1 MLAIQYCFSLPNE
14 AAMCLALLILSYC
27 LIRFLSPREVSFAL
41 SSRFEQFGA
50 FTYWLKV
57 SRQLSIVLRCLIK
70 RQSVCRC
77 KFQCH
82 CLIELLC
89 PCVVSEFVGEGFHI
103 GLVAK

>member
-1 MLAIQYCFSLPNE
+1 M
-14 AAMCLALLILSYC
+14 LSYC
-27 LIRFLSPREVSFAL
+27 LSRFLSLREVSL
-41 SSRFEQFGA
+41 VGSSRFEQFGA
-50 FTYWLKV
+50 FTYRLKV
-57 SRQLSIVLRCLIK
+57 CRQLSIVLRCLMK
-70 RQSVCRC
+70 RQCVCRC